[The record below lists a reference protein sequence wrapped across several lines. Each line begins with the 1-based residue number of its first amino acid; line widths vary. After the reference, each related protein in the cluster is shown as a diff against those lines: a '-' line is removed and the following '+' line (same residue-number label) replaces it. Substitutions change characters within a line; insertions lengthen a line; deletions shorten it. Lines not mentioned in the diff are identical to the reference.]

1 MSFTPAFTSIPA
13 LSDTNGELKNIS
25 NTISLYVLLDILSI
39 TEIKSKIAENK
50 CCDVWNMAKQY
61 QIVASDVD
69 SLIAIFNAYHMNY
82 DTSNG
87 EKFTN
92 STPLLTLFQ
101 YLMRY
106 VSPEIRKQIN
116 NKKQFHDQLETLR
129 EQFIK
134 NPRYYN
140 SNIIASKYVL
150 LPNEDRVNKLL
161 DIFKNVELTEQ
172 VNREKRYKDKNV
184 ILWNYTKFNYS
195 HAVKHGLV
203 LNDDVVSVIKSF
215 ISIDTRMSHLRL
227 RYTDKWLTEGL
238 MKKTKKQLLMII
250 TNINKQYWLTRAAN
264 RRHWLTGKQYC
275 DNAITL
281 NGNKGEQ
288 VAKIVKEFSKID
300 DISKGGSFMVK
311 ISGKKVSRVICKEY
325 LPEYKR
331 LAFKQFMLL
340 VSIIKNKTEQKK

>member
-1 MSFTPAFTSIPA
+1 MSFKPVFVSISS
-13 LSDTNGELKNIS
+13 LSESNGELKEAS
-25 NTISLYVLLDILSI
+25 NTSSLYVLLDLLSI

-50 CCDVWNMAKQY
+50 CCDVWDMAKQY
-61 QIVASDVD
+61 QIVATDVD
-69 SLIAIFNAYHMNY
+69 SLRAIFNAYHMNY

-101 YLMRY
+101 NLMGY
-106 VSPEIRKQIN
+106 VSPEIREQIN
-116 NKKQFHDQLETLR
+116 NKKQFHDQLDTLR

-134 NPRYYN
+134 NPRYN
-140 SNIIASKYVL
+140 SNIIASKNVL
-150 LPNEDRVNKLL
+150 LPNEYRVNKLL

-172 VNREKRYKDKNV
+172 VNQEQYYKDKNH

-195 HAVKHGLV
+195 HAVNRGIV
-203 LNDDVVSVIKSF
+203 LNEDVVSIIKSF

-264 RRHWLTGKQYC
+264 RRDWLTGRQYC

-288 VAKIVKEFSKID
+288 VAKIVKEFSKIN

-311 ISGKKVSRVICKEY
+311 ISGKKVSRVIRKEY

-340 VSIIKNKTEQKK
+340 VSIIKNNKKA